1 MISMIAEPEPVIL
14 KIDGRG
20 RVRTPVD
27 QREGL
32 LDAFERSGLSGMKFA
47 ALHGVKY
54 PSFANWVQQRK
65 RRRLAAV
72 AGSGDGAG
80 RSPEA
85 RLAGSSSGSG
95 HPFQWWEAVVGRE
108 AAVGL
113 RAPEGTGSCGLK
125 LHLPDGVCMEITAG
139 EQVVW
144 AALLLRALS
153 PNAPPRSPNLQP
165 LPSC

>member
-1 MISMIAEPEPVIL
+1 MIPESLIL
-14 KIDGRG
+14 KTDTRG
-20 RVRTPVD
+20 RVRTPAA

-72 AGSGDGAG
+72 AGSGDVAG
-80 RSPEA
+80 LTPEA
-85 RLAGSSSGSG
+85 RMAGAGSGSSN
-95 HPFQWWEAVVGRE
+95 PFQWWEAVVGEE
-108 AAVGL
+108 AAVGN
-113 RAPEGTGSCGLK
+113 RAHEETGSCALK

-139 EQVVW
+139 EQVGW
-144 AALLLRALS
+144 AAQLLRALS
-153 PNAPPRSPNLQP
+153 PTAPPRSPNLQP
-165 LPSC
+165 LPLC